1 MKHFFLPVAFAM
13 LLFSA
18 CCTVVPYQ
26 VGNSGFATPGSAGM
40 TDQDSSVL
48 VTVAPYRQKME
59 AEMNQVLV
67 ESVAPLE
74 KGQPES
80 KLGNMVADACLSE
93 AVTIFNQNNKSG
105 IDFCVLNNG
114 GLRSSLP
121 QGKITLKN
129 VYELM
134 PFENEL
140 VVVTLNGGATESLL
154 KYISAKGGVPVSNLK
169 MSLSDSSLIQV
180 VVGSETFTKTRNYR
194 ILTSDYLSN
203 GGDDMKMFAD
213 RIATEPVGIKVRDAI
228 IQYLKKSGSR
238 NVKLEV
244 NTDGRITR

>member
-1 MKHFFLPVAFAM
+1 MKHFFFLVAFAM

-18 CCTVVPYQ
+18 CCTVMPYQ
-26 VGNSGFATPGSAGM
+26 VLNSKFTTPGSEGM
-40 TDQDSSVL
+40 VAQDSTVL
-48 VTVAPYRQKME
+48 ATVAPYREKME
-59 AEMNQVLV
+59 TEMNQILI
-67 ESVAPLE
+67 ESVSPLE

-80 KLGNMVADACLSE
+80 KLGNMVADACFTE
-93 AVTIFNQNNKSG
+93 AVAKMDHTQTNA

-129 VYELM
+129 IYELM

-140 VVVTLNGGATESLL
+140 VVITLNGNSTESLL

-169 MSLSDSSLIQV
+169 LSLSDSSLVKVQA
-180 VVGSETFTKTRNYR
+180 GSGIFTKTRNYR

-213 RIATEPVGIKVRDAI
+213 RVAVEPVGIKVRDAI
-228 IQYLKKSGSR
+228 IQYLQKMGNR
-238 NVKLEV
+238 NLKLDV

>member
-1 MKHFFLPVAFAM
+1 
-13 LLFSA
+13 
-18 CCTVVPYQ
+18 
-26 VGNSGFATPGSAGM
+26 
-40 TDQDSSVL
+40 
-48 VTVAPYRQKME
+48 
-59 AEMNQVLV
+59 MNQILV

-80 KLGNMVADACLSE
+80 KLGNMVADACFTE
-93 AVTIFNQNNKSG
+93 AAVKMNQQQAG
-105 IDFCVLNNG
+105 AIDFCVLNNG

-129 VYELM
+129 IYELM

-140 VVVTLNGGATESLL
+140 VVVTLTGTSTESLL
-154 KYISAKGGVPVSNLK
+154 KYIVAKGGVPVSNLK
-169 MSLSDSSLIQV
+169 MSLSDSALVQAQT
-180 VVGSETFTKTRNYR
+180 GSGLFTKTRNYR

-213 RIATEPVGIKVRDAI
+213 RVAVEPVGIKVRDAI
-228 IQYLKKSGSR
+228 IQYLQKTGSR
-238 NVKLEV
+238 NVKLDV